1 MTLKFKREGNGGVCQ
16 RILIL
21 ILKKEESNV
30 VNKGYRGVE
39 YYKGPDLAKGYM
51 LDKAKEIYEELAIGH
66 TIENINEVIE
76 LYNIIK
82 YVKDDTFLL
91 YLGED
96 KEEWLKEKNGVANSL
111 VGKYINQHS
120 DILAEYEEVDFR
132 YKESFWEIIENRKL
146 SDITEGR
153 FKMFLVKLDVF
164 AWQIFKQYKLV
175 MKYDVELR
183 EYMLINPE
191 GSTNLLLDKY
201 LLKHRSVREESYL
214 PQSLTTEDKE
224 QIISTYL
231 DLDKPNLNYTRLL
244 SNVQST
250 KEFALDT
257 RVKLKAKRVSERL
270 ESGLFK
276 DGSGMGTDIVVE
288 FKENVEGTVKQHYS
302 LNKVGT
308 EVDKEWLES
317 NLDNPT
323 LLNNFIYIFEFVNK
337 DMVSKFPYNEI
348 YASVFDRFGFAHEK
362 EYKTSTEFSIRES
375 LSLAQMHLYYSFLKS
390 KNKDLEA
397 IIEWFF
403 NVYLKEEFY
412 IEDFNIKLPPIDNPN
427 FEKCKSIFPTIES
440 IIKKYKFY
448 LEDGYID
455 EELVQME
462 SKPLLFSECPSRTN
476 NRYVYIAP
484 NNDEA
489 RILRSIMFSDQSN
502 ITYFPNYGDNQYN
515 TLIERLEADTLYLTD
530 IEDYQKSSL
539 DWLVE
544 NNYVTVNDDNE
555 VVLVNRNRTLIYY
568 YIHINGVVV
577 TSKLSNALKQEVDRL
592 LNERA
597 LVSENTLLTRQES
610 DYIDYYLNKR
620 NFINGYDLRNKYLHG
635 TSSSYENE
643 NEHYV
648 NYLHALRLL
657 ITIMIKINDD
667 LCTAKV

>member
-1 MTLKFKREGNGGVCQ
+1 MV
-16 RILIL
+16 
-21 ILKKEESNV
+21 KE
-30 VNKGYRGVE
+30 GYRGVE

-51 LDKAKEIYEELAIGH
+51 LDKAKEVYEELTIGH
-66 TIENINEVIE
+66 TIENINEAIE

-96 KEEWLKEKNGVANSL
+96 KEEWLKEKDGIAKSL
-111 VGKYINQHS
+111 VGKYINHHS
-120 DILAEYEEVDFR
+120 DILAEYEEVDFE
-132 YKESFWEIIENRKL
+132 YKECFWEIIEKRKL
-146 SDITEGR
+146 SDITESR
-153 FKMFLVKLDVF
+153 FKVFLDKLDVF

-201 LLKHRSVREESYL
+201 LLKHRSEREESYL

-224 QIISTYL
+224 KIISTYI

-244 SNVQST
+244 SNVQNT

-270 ESGLFK
+270 ERELFK
-276 DGSGMGTDIVVE
+276 DGSGRGTEIIVE
-288 FKENVEGTVKQHYS
+288 FKENVEGTVKQHFTLS
-302 LNKVGT
+302 KVGT

-323 LLNNFIYIFEFVNK
+323 LLNNFIYIFEFVNN

-348 YASVFDRFGFAHEK
+348 YASVFERFGFAHEK
-362 EYKTSTEFSIRES
+362 EYKTCTAFSIRES
-375 LSLAQMHLYYSFLKS
+375 LSLAQMHVYYSFLKS
-390 KNKDLEA
+390 KNKDLES

-412 IEDFNIKLPPIDNPN
+412 IEDFTIKLPPIDNPN

-440 IIKKYKFY
+440 IIKKYRFY

-462 SKPLLFSECPSRTN
+462 SKPLPFSECPSMTKD
-476 NRYVYIAP
+476 RYVYIAP

-489 RILRSIMFSDQSN
+489 IILRNIMFSDQSN
-502 ITYFPNYGDNQYN
+502 LTYFPNYGDIQYN
-515 TLIERLEADTLYLTD
+515 TLIERLTTDKLYLHD

-539 DWLVE
+539 DWLIE
-544 NNYVTVNDDNE
+544 RDYVTVNDGNE
-555 VVLVNRNRTLIYY
+555 IVLVNRNLTLIHY

-577 TSKLSNALKQEVDRL
+577 TSKLSDALKQEVDKL
-592 LNERA
+592 LNERV

-610 DYIDYYLNKR
+610 DYIDYYLNKK

-667 LCTAKV
+667 LCTAKVVGN

>member
-1 MTLKFKREGNGGVCQ
+1 M
-16 RILIL
+16 
-21 ILKKEESNV
+21 
-30 VNKGYRGVE
+30 
-39 YYKGPDLAKGYM
+39 
-51 LDKAKEIYEELAIGH
+51 
-66 TIENINEVIE
+66 
-76 LYNIIK
+76 
-82 YVKDDTFLL
+82 
-91 YLGED
+91 
-96 KEEWLKEKNGVANSL
+96 
-111 VGKYINQHS
+111 
-120 DILAEYEEVDFR
+120 
-132 YKESFWEIIENRKL
+132 
-146 SDITEGR
+146 SDITESR
-153 FKMFLVKLDVF
+153 FKVFLDKLDVF

-201 LLKHRSVREESYL
+201 LLKHRSEREESYL

-224 QIISTYL
+224 KIISTYI

-244 SNVQST
+244 SNVQNT

-270 ESGLFK
+270 ERELFK
-276 DGSGMGTDIVVE
+276 DGSGRGTEIIVE
-288 FKENVEGTVKQHYS
+288 FKENVEGTVKQHFTLS
-302 LNKVGT
+302 KVGT

-323 LLNNFIYIFEFVNK
+323 LLNNFIYIFEFVNN

-348 YASVFDRFGFAHEK
+348 YASVFERFGFAHEK
-362 EYKTSTEFSIRES
+362 EYKTCTAFSIRES
-375 LSLAQMHLYYSFLKS
+375 LSLAQMHVYYSFLKS
-390 KNKDLEA
+390 KNKDLES

-412 IEDFNIKLPPIDNPN
+412 IEDFTIKLPPIDNPN

-440 IIKKYKFY
+440 IIKKYRFY

-462 SKPLLFSECPSRTN
+462 SKPLPFSECPSMTKD
-476 NRYVYIAP
+476 RYVYIAP

-489 RILRSIMFSDQSN
+489 IILRNIMFSDQSN
-502 ITYFPNYGDNQYN
+502 LTYFPNYGDIQYN
-515 TLIERLEADTLYLTD
+515 TLIERLTTDKLYLHD

-539 DWLVE
+539 DWLIE
-544 NNYVTVNDDNE
+544 RDYVTVNDGNE
-555 VVLVNRNRTLIYY
+555 IVLVNRNRTLIHY

-577 TSKLSNALKQEVDRL
+577 TSKLSDALKQEVDKL
-592 LNERA
+592 LNERV

-610 DYIDYYLNKR
+610 DYIDYYLNKK

-667 LCTAKV
+667 LCTAKVVGN

>member
-1 MTLKFKREGNGGVCQ
+1 MV
-16 RILIL
+16 
-21 ILKKEESNV
+21 KE
-30 VNKGYRGVE
+30 GYRGVE

-51 LDKAKEIYEELAIGH
+51 LDKAKEVYEELAIGH
-66 TIENINEVIE
+66 VIENINEAIE

-96 KEEWLKEKNGVANSL
+96 KEEWIKEKSSIANSL

-132 YKESFWEIIENRKL
+132 YKESFWEIVEKRKL
-146 SDITEGR
+146 SDITESR
-153 FKMFLVKLDVF
+153 FKMFLDELDVF
-164 AWQIFKQYKLV
+164 AWQIFKLHKLV

-183 EYMLINPE
+183 EYMLNNSE
-191 GSTNLLLDKY
+191 GSTNLLLDKF
-201 LLKHRSVREESYL
+201 LLKNRSERQESYL
-214 PQSLTTEDKE
+214 PQSLTIEV
-224 QIISTYL
+224 
-231 DLDKPNLNYTRLL
+231 
-244 SNVQST
+244 SNVQNT

-276 DGSGMGTDIVVE
+276 DGSGIGTDIVVE

-362 EYKTSTEFSIRES
+362 EYKTGTEFSIRES

-390 KNKDLEA
+390 KNKDLEP

-462 SKPLLFSECPSRTN
+462 SKPLLFSECPSMTN

-489 RILRSIMFSDQSN
+489 RILRNIMFSDQSN
-502 ITYFPNYGDNQYN
+502 LTYFPNYGDSQYN
-515 TLIERLEADTLYLTD
+515 TLIERLDTDKLYLYD

-544 NNYVTVNDDNE
+544 NDYVTVNDDNE

-577 TSKLSNALKQEVDRL
+577 TSKLSNALKKEVDKL
-592 LNERA
+592 LKERA

-667 LCTAKV
+667 LCTAKVEGDY

>member
-1 MTLKFKREGNGGVCQ
+1 
-16 RILIL
+16 
-21 ILKKEESNV
+21 
-30 VNKGYRGVE
+30 
-39 YYKGPDLAKGYM
+39 M
-51 LDKAKEIYEELAIGH
+51 LDKAKEVYEELTIGH
-66 TIENINEVIE
+66 TIENINEAIE

-96 KEEWLKEKNGVANSL
+96 KEEWLKEKDGIAKSL
-111 VGKYINQHS
+111 VGKYINHHS
-120 DILAEYEEVDFR
+120 DILAEYEEVDFE
-132 YKESFWEIIENRKL
+132 YKECFWEIIEKRKL
-146 SDITEGR
+146 GDITESR
-153 FKMFLVKLDVF
+153 FKVFLDKLDVF

-201 LLKHRSVREESYL
+201 LLKHRSEREESYL

-224 QIISTYL
+224 KIINTYI

-244 SNVQST
+244 SNVQNT

-270 ESGLFK
+270 ERELFK
-276 DGSGMGTDIVVE
+276 DGSGRGTEIIVE
-288 FKENVEGTVKQHYS
+288 FKENVEGTVKQHFTLS
-302 LNKVGT
+302 KVGT

-323 LLNNFIYIFEFVNK
+323 LLNNFIYIFEFVNN

-348 YASVFDRFGFAHEK
+348 YASVFERFGFAHEK
-362 EYKTSTEFSIRES
+362 EYKTCTAFSIRES
-375 LSLAQMHLYYSFLKS
+375 LSLAQMHVYYSFLKS

-412 IEDFNIKLPPIDNPN
+412 IEDFTIKLPPIDNPN

-440 IIKKYKFY
+440 IIKKYRFY

-462 SKPLLFSECPSRTN
+462 SKPLPFSECPSMTKD
-476 NRYVYIAP
+476 RYVYIAP

-489 RILRSIMFSDQSN
+489 IILRNIMFSDQSN
-502 ITYFPNYGDNQYN
+502 LTYFPNYGDIQYN
-515 TLIERLEADTLYLTD
+515 TLIERLTTDKLYLHD

-539 DWLVE
+539 DWLIE
-544 NNYVTVNDDNE
+544 RDYVTVNDGNE
-555 VVLVNRNRTLIYY
+555 IVLVNRNRTLIYY

-577 TSKLSNALKQEVDRL
+577 TSKLSNALKKEVDKL
-592 LNERA
+592 LNERV

-610 DYIDYYLNKR
+610 NYIDYYLNKK

-667 LCTAKV
+667 LCTAKVVGD

>member
-1 MTLKFKREGNGGVCQ
+1 MV
-16 RILIL
+16 
-21 ILKKEESNV
+21 KE
-30 VNKGYRGVE
+30 GYRGVE

-51 LDKAKEIYEELAIGH
+51 LDKAKEVYEELTIGH
-66 TIENINEVIE
+66 TIENINEAIE

-96 KEEWLKEKNGVANSL
+96 KEEWLKEKDGIAKSL
-111 VGKYINQHS
+111 VGKYINHHS
-120 DILAEYEEVDFR
+120 DILAEYEEVDFE
-132 YKESFWEIIENRKL
+132 YKECFWEIIEKRKL
-146 SDITEGR
+146 GDITESR
-153 FKMFLVKLDVF
+153 FKVFLDKLDVF

-201 LLKHRSVREESYL
+201 LLKHRSEREESYL

-224 QIISTYL
+224 KIISTYI

-244 SNVQST
+244 SNVQNT

-270 ESGLFK
+270 ERELFK
-276 DGSGMGTDIVVE
+276 DGSGRGTEIIVE
-288 FKENVEGTVKQHYS
+288 FKENVEGTVKQHFTLS
-302 LNKVGT
+302 KVGT
-308 EVDKEWLES
+308 EVDKGWLES

-323 LLNNFIYIFEFVNK
+323 LLNNFIYIFEFVNN

-348 YASVFDRFGFAHEK
+348 YASVFERFGFAHEK
-362 EYKTSTEFSIRES
+362 EYKTCTAFSIRES
-375 LSLAQMHLYYSFLKS
+375 LSLAQMHVYYSFLKS

-412 IEDFNIKLPPIDNPN
+412 IEDFTIKLPPIDNPN

-440 IIKKYKFY
+440 IIKKYRFY

-462 SKPLLFSECPSRTN
+462 SKPLPFSECPSMTKD
-476 NRYVYIAP
+476 RYVYIAP

-489 RILRSIMFSDQSN
+489 IILRNIMFSDQSN
-502 ITYFPNYGDNQYN
+502 LTYFPNYGDIQYN
-515 TLIERLEADTLYLTD
+515 TLIEKLTTDKLYLHD

-539 DWLVE
+539 DWLIE
-544 NNYVTVNDDNE
+544 HDYVTVNDDNE
-555 VVLVNRNRTLIYY
+555 IMLVNRNRTLIHY

-577 TSKLSNALKQEVDRL
+577 TSKLTNALKQEVDKL
-592 LNERA
+592 LNERV

-610 DYIDYYLNKR
+610 NYIDYYLNKK

-667 LCTAKV
+667 LCTAKVVGD

>member
-1 MTLKFKREGNGGVCQ
+1 MV
-16 RILIL
+16 
-21 ILKKEESNV
+21 KE
-30 VNKGYRGVE
+30 GYRGVE

-51 LDKAKEIYEELAIGH
+51 LDKAKEVYEELTIGH
-66 TIENINEVIE
+66 TIENINEAIE

-96 KEEWLKEKNGVANSL
+96 KEEWLKEKDGIAKSL
-111 VGKYINQHS
+111 VGKYINHHS
-120 DILAEYEEVDFR
+120 DILAEYEEVDFE
-132 YKESFWEIIENRKL
+132 YKECFWEIIEKRKL
-146 SDITEGR
+146 GDITESR
-153 FKMFLVKLDVF
+153 FKVFLDKLDVF

-201 LLKHRSVREESYL
+201 LLKHRSEREESYL

-224 QIISTYL
+224 KIISTYI

-244 SNVQST
+244 SNVQNT

-270 ESGLFK
+270 ERELFK
-276 DGSGMGTDIVVE
+276 DGSGRGTEIIVE
-288 FKENVEGTVKQHYS
+288 FKENVEGTVKQHFTLS
-302 LNKVGT
+302 KVGT

-323 LLNNFIYIFEFVNK
+323 LLNNFIYIFEFVNN

-348 YASVFDRFGFAHEK
+348 YASVFERFGFAHEK
-362 EYKTSTEFSIRES
+362 EYKTCTAFSIRES
-375 LSLAQMHLYYSFLKS
+375 LSLAQMHVYYSFLKS

-412 IEDFNIKLPPIDNPN
+412 IEDFTIKLPPIDNPN

-440 IIKKYKFY
+440 IIKKYRFY

-462 SKPLLFSECPSRTN
+462 SKPLPFSECPSMTKD
-476 NRYVYIAP
+476 RYVYIAP

-489 RILRSIMFSDQSN
+489 IILRNIMFSDQSN
-502 ITYFPNYGDNQYN
+502 LTYFPNYGDIQYN
-515 TLIERLEADTLYLTD
+515 TLIERLTTDKLYLHD

-539 DWLVE
+539 DWLIE
-544 NNYVTVNDDNE
+544 HDYVTVNDDNE
-555 VVLVNRNRTLIYY
+555 IMLVNRNRTLIHY

-577 TSKLSNALKQEVDRL
+577 TSKLTNALKQEVDKL
-592 LNERA
+592 LNERV

-610 DYIDYYLNKR
+610 NYIDYYLNKK

-667 LCTAKV
+667 LCTAKVVGD

>member
-1 MTLKFKREGNGGVCQ
+1 MV
-16 RILIL
+16 
-21 ILKKEESNV
+21 KE
-30 VNKGYRGVE
+30 GYRGVE

-51 LDKAKEIYEELAIGH
+51 LDKAKEVYEELTIGH
-66 TIENINEVIE
+66 TIENINEAIE

-96 KEEWLKEKNGVANSL
+96 KEEWLKEKDGIAKSL
-111 VGKYINQHS
+111 VGKYINHHS
-120 DILAEYEEVDFR
+120 DILAEYEEVDFE
-132 YKESFWEIIENRKL
+132 YKECFWEIIEKRKL
-146 SDITEGR
+146 GDITESR
-153 FKMFLVKLDVF
+153 FKVFLDKLDVF

-201 LLKHRSVREESYL
+201 LLKHRSEREESYL

-224 QIISTYL
+224 KIISTYI

-244 SNVQST
+244 SNVQNT

-270 ESGLFK
+270 ERELFK
-276 DGSGMGTDIVVE
+276 DGSGRGTEIIVE
-288 FKENVEGTVKQHYS
+288 FKENVEGTVKQHFTLS
-302 LNKVGT
+302 KVGT

-323 LLNNFIYIFEFVNK
+323 LLNNFIYIFEFVNN

-348 YASVFDRFGFAHEK
+348 YASVFERFGFAHEK
-362 EYKTSTEFSIRES
+362 EYKTCTAFSIRES
-375 LSLAQMHLYYSFLKS
+375 LSLAQMHVYYSFLKS

-412 IEDFNIKLPPIDNPN
+412 IEDFTIKLPPIDNPN

-440 IIKKYKFY
+440 IIKKYRFY

-462 SKPLLFSECPSRTN
+462 SKPLPFSECPSMTKD
-476 NRYVYIAP
+476 RYVYIAP
-484 NNDEA
+484 NNDGA
-489 RILRSIMFSDQSN
+489 IILRNIMFSDQSN
-502 ITYFPNYGDNQYN
+502 LTYFPNYGDIQYN
-515 TLIERLEADTLYLTD
+515 TLIERLTTDKLYLHD

-539 DWLVE
+539 DWLIE
-544 NNYVTVNDDNE
+544 HDYVTVNDDNE
-555 VVLVNRNRTLIYY
+555 IMLVNRNRTLIHY

-577 TSKLSNALKQEVDRL
+577 TSKLTNALKQEVDKL
-592 LNERA
+592 LNERV

-610 DYIDYYLNKR
+610 NYIDYYLNKK

-667 LCTAKV
+667 LCTAKVVGD

>member
-1 MTLKFKREGNGGVCQ
+1 MVKKR
-16 RILIL
+16 
-21 ILKKEESNV
+21 
-30 VNKGYRGVE
+30 YRGVE

-51 LDKAKEIYEELAIGH
+51 LDKAKEVYEELAIGLA
-66 TIENINEVIE
+66 IENINDALE

-96 KEEWLKEKNGVANSL
+96 KEEWIKEKNGIADSL

-146 SDITEGR
+146 SDITESR
-153 FKMFLVKLDVF
+153 FKMFLDKLDVF

-183 EYMLINPE
+183 EYMLIYPE

-201 LLKHRSVREESYL
+201 LLKHRSEREESYL
-214 PQSLTTEDKE
+214 PQSLTIEDKE
-224 QIISTYL
+224 QIISTYI

-244 SNVQST
+244 SNVQNT

-270 ESGLFK
+270 ERELFK
-276 DGSGMGTDIVVE
+276 DGSGQGTDIVVE
-288 FKENVEGTVKQHYS
+288 FKENVEGTVKQHFTLS
-302 LNKVGT
+302 KVGT

-323 LLNNFIYIFEFVNK
+323 LLNNFIYIFEFVNN

-348 YASVFDRFGFAHEK
+348 YASVFERFGFAHEK
-362 EYKTSTEFSIRES
+362 EYKTCTTFSIRES
-375 LSLAQMHLYYSFLKS
+375 LSLAQMHVYCSFLKS

-403 NVYLKEEFY
+403 KVYLKEEFY

-462 SKPLLFSECPSRTN
+462 SKPLPFSECPSMTN
-476 NRYVYIAP
+476 DRYVYIAP

-502 ITYFPNYGDNQYN
+502 ITYFPNYGDSQYN
-515 TLIERLEADTLYLTD
+515 TLFERLDADKLYLHD
-530 IEDYQKSSL
+530 IEDYQKSSF

-544 NNYVTVNDDNE
+544 NDYVTVNDDNE

-577 TSKLSNALKQEVDRL
+577 TSKLSNALKQEVDKL

-635 TSSSYENE
+635 TSSGYENE

-667 LCTAKV
+667 LCTAKVEGN

>member
-1 MTLKFKREGNGGVCQ
+1 MV
-16 RILIL
+16 
-21 ILKKEESNV
+21 KE
-30 VNKGYRGVE
+30 GYRGVE

-51 LDKAKEIYEELAIGH
+51 LDKAKEVYEELTIGH
-66 TIENINEVIE
+66 TIENINEAIE

-96 KEEWLKEKNGVANSL
+96 KEEWLKEKDGIAKSL
-111 VGKYINQHS
+111 VGKYINHHS
-120 DILAEYEEVDFR
+120 DILAEYEEVDFE
-132 YKESFWEIIENRKL
+132 YKECFWEIIEKRKL
-146 SDITEGR
+146 GDITESR
-153 FKMFLVKLDVF
+153 FKVFLDKLDVF

-201 LLKHRSVREESYL
+201 LLKHRSEREESYL

-224 QIISTYL
+224 KIISTYI

-244 SNVQST
+244 SNVQNT

-270 ESGLFK
+270 ERELFK
-276 DGSGMGTDIVVE
+276 DGSGRGTEIIVE
-288 FKENVEGTVKQHYS
+288 FKENVEGTVKQHFTLS
-302 LNKVGT
+302 KVGT
-308 EVDKEWLES
+308 EVDKGWLES

-323 LLNNFIYIFEFVNK
+323 LLNNFIYIFEFVNN

-348 YASVFDRFGFAHEK
+348 YASVFERFGFAHEK
-362 EYKTSTEFSIRES
+362 EYKTCTAFSIRES
-375 LSLAQMHLYYSFLKS
+375 LSLAQMHVYYSFLKS

-412 IEDFNIKLPPIDNPN
+412 IEDFTIKLPPIDNPN

-440 IIKKYKFY
+440 IIKKYRFY

-462 SKPLLFSECPSRTN
+462 SKPLPFSECPSMTKD
-476 NRYVYIAP
+476 RYVYIAP

-489 RILRSIMFSDQSN
+489 IILRNIMFSDQSN
-502 ITYFPNYGDNQYN
+502 LTYFPNYGDIQYN
-515 TLIERLEADTLYLTD
+515 TLIERLTTDKLYLHD

-539 DWLVE
+539 DWLIE
-544 NNYVTVNDDNE
+544 HDYVTVNDDNE
-555 VVLVNRNRTLIYY
+555 IMLVNRNRTLIHY

-577 TSKLSNALKQEVDRL
+577 TSKLTNALKQEVDKL
-592 LNERA
+592 LNERV

-610 DYIDYYLNKR
+610 NYIDYYLNKK

-667 LCTAKV
+667 LCTAKVVGD

>member
-1 MTLKFKREGNGGVCQ
+1 MV
-16 RILIL
+16 
-21 ILKKEESNV
+21 KE
-30 VNKGYRGVE
+30 GYRGVE

-51 LDKAKEIYEELAIGH
+51 LDKAKEVYEELVIGH
-66 TIENINEVIE
+66 TIENINEAIE

-96 KEEWLKEKNGVANSL
+96 KEEWLKEKNVIANSL

-120 DILAEYEEVDFR
+120 DILAEYEEVDFE
-132 YKESFWEIIENRKL
+132 YKESFWEIIEKRKL
-146 SDITEGR
+146 SDITESR
-153 FKMFLVKLDVF
+153 FKMFLDKLDVF

-201 LLKHRSVREESYL
+201 LLKHRSEREESYL

-224 QIISTYL
+224 QIISTYI

-244 SNVQST
+244 SNVQNT

-270 ESGLFK
+270 ERELFK
-276 DGSGMGTDIVVE
+276 DGSGRGTEIIVE
-288 FKENVEGTVKQHYS
+288 LKENVEGTVKQHFTLS
-302 LNKVGT
+302 KVGT

-323 LLNNFIYIFEFVNK
+323 LLNNFIYIFEFVNN

-348 YASVFDRFGFAHEK
+348 YASVFERFGFAHEK
-362 EYKTSTEFSIRES
+362 EYKTCTAFSIRET
-375 LSLAQMHLYYSFLKS
+375 LSLAQMHVYYSFLKS

-412 IEDFNIKLPPIDNPN
+412 IEDFTIKLPPIDNPN

-440 IIKKYKFY
+440 IIKKYRFY

-462 SKPLLFSECPSRTN
+462 SKPLPFSECPSMTKD
-476 NRYVYIAP
+476 RYVYIAP

-489 RILRSIMFSDQSN
+489 RILRNIMFSDQSN
-502 ITYFPNYGDNQYN
+502 ITYFPNYGDSQYN
-515 TLIERLEADTLYLTD
+515 TLIERLDTDKLYLHD
-530 IEDYQKSSL
+530 IEVYQKSSL

-544 NNYVTVNDDNE
+544 NDYVTVNDDNE

-577 TSKLSNALKQEVDRL
+577 TSKLSNALKKEVDKL

-620 NFINGYDLRNKYLHG
+620 NFINGHDLRNKYLHG
-635 TSSSYENE
+635 TSSGYENE

-667 LCTAKV
+667 LCTAKVVGD

>member
-1 MTLKFKREGNGGVCQ
+1 MV
-16 RILIL
+16 
-21 ILKKEESNV
+21 KE
-30 VNKGYRGVE
+30 GYRGVE

-51 LDKAKEIYEELAIGH
+51 LDKAKEVYEELAIEH
-66 TIENINEVIE
+66 VIENINEAIE

-82 YVKDDTFLL
+82 YVKDETFLL

-96 KEEWLKEKNGVANSL
+96 KEEWIKVKSSIANSL

-132 YKESFWEIIENRKL
+132 YKESFWEIVEKRKL
-146 SDITEGR
+146 NDITESR
-153 FKMFLVKLDVF
+153 FKMFLDELDVF
-164 AWQIFKQYKLV
+164 AWQIFKLHKLV

-183 EYMLINPE
+183 EYMLNNSE
-191 GSTNLLLDKY
+191 GSTDLLLDKF
-201 LLKHRSVREESYL
+201 LLKKRSKRQESYL
-214 PQSLTTEDKE
+214 PQSLTIEDKE

-244 SNVQST
+244 SNVQNT

-270 ESGLFK
+270 ESELFK
-276 DGSGMGTDIVVE
+276 DVSGMGTDIVVE

-337 DMVSKFPYNEI
+337 DMISKFPYNYI
-348 YASVFDRFGFAHEK
+348 YANVFDRFGFAHEK
-362 EYKTSTEFSIRES
+362 EYKTGTEFLIRES
-375 LSLAQMHLYYSFLKS
+375 LSLVQMQLYYSFLKS
-390 KNKDLEA
+390 KNKDLEV

-462 SKPLLFSECPSRTN
+462 SKPLLFSECPSMTN
-476 NRYVYIAP
+476 KRYVYIAP

-489 RILRSIMFSDQSN
+489 IILRNIMFSDQSN
-502 ITYFPNYGDNQYN
+502 LTYFPNYGDVQYN
-515 TLIERLEADTLYLTD
+515 TLIERLTTDKLYLND

-539 DWLVE
+539 DWLIDHD
-544 NNYVTVNDDNE
+544 YVTINEDNE
-555 VVLVNRNRTLIYY
+555 IVLINSNRTFIYY

-577 TSKLSNALKQEVDRL
+577 TSKLSNALKQEVDKL
-592 LNERA
+592 LNESA

-610 DYIDYYLNKR
+610 DYIDYYLNKK

-667 LCTAKV
+667 LCTAKVEGDY

>member
-1 MTLKFKREGNGGVCQ
+1 MVKKR
-16 RILIL
+16 
-21 ILKKEESNV
+21 
-30 VNKGYRGVE
+30 YRGVE

-51 LDKAKEIYEELAIGH
+51 LDKAKEVYEELAIGLA
-66 TIENINEVIE
+66 IENINDALE

-96 KEEWLKEKNGVANSL
+96 KEEWIKEKNGIADSL

-146 SDITEGR
+146 SDITESR
-153 FKMFLVKLDVF
+153 FKMFLDKLDVF

-183 EYMLINPE
+183 EYMLIYPE

-201 LLKHRSVREESYL
+201 LLKHRSEREESYL
-214 PQSLTTEDKE
+214 PQSLTIEDKE
-224 QIISTYL
+224 QIISTYI

-244 SNVQST
+244 SNVQNT

-270 ESGLFK
+270 ERELFK
-276 DGSGMGTDIVVE
+276 DGSGQGTDIVVE
-288 FKENVEGTVKQHYS
+288 FKENVEGTVKQHFTLS
-302 LNKVGT
+302 KVGT

-323 LLNNFIYIFEFVNK
+323 LLNNFIYIFEFVNN
-337 DMVSKFPYNEI
+337 DMVSQFPYNEI
-348 YASVFDRFGFAHEK
+348 YASVFERFGFAHEK
-362 EYKTSTEFSIRES
+362 EYKTCTTFSIRES
-375 LSLAQMHLYYSFLKS
+375 LSLAQMHVYCSFLKS

-403 NVYLKEEFY
+403 KVYLKEEFY

-462 SKPLLFSECPSRTN
+462 SKPLPFSECPSMTN
-476 NRYVYIAP
+476 DRYVYIAP

-502 ITYFPNYGDNQYN
+502 ITYFPNYGDSQYN
-515 TLIERLEADTLYLTD
+515 TLFERLDADKLYLHD
-530 IEDYQKSSL
+530 IEDYQKSSF

-544 NNYVTVNDDNE
+544 NDYVTVNDDNE

-577 TSKLSNALKQEVDRL
+577 TSKLSNALKQEVDKL

-635 TSSSYENE
+635 TSSGYENE

-667 LCTAKV
+667 LCTAKVEGN

>member
-1 MTLKFKREGNGGVCQ
+1 MV
-16 RILIL
+16 
-21 ILKKEESNV
+21 KE
-30 VNKGYRGVE
+30 GYRGVE

-51 LDKAKEIYEELAIGH
+51 LDKAKEVYEELVIGH
-66 TIENINEVIE
+66 TIENINEAIE

-96 KEEWLKEKNGVANSL
+96 KEEWLKEKNGIANSL

-120 DILAEYEEVDFR
+120 DILAEYEEVDFE
-132 YKESFWEIIENRKL
+132 YKESFWEIIEKRKL
-146 SDITEGR
+146 SDITESR
-153 FKMFLVKLDVF
+153 FKMFLDKLDVF

-201 LLKHRSVREESYL
+201 LLKHRSEREESYL

-224 QIISTYL
+224 QIISTYI

-244 SNVQST
+244 SNVQNT

-270 ESGLFK
+270 ERELFK
-276 DGSGMGTDIVVE
+276 DGSGRGTEIIVE
-288 FKENVEGTVKQHYS
+288 LKENVEGTVKQHFTLS
-302 LNKVGT
+302 KVGT

-323 LLNNFIYIFEFVNK
+323 LLNNFIYIFEFVNN

-348 YASVFDRFGFAHEK
+348 YASVFERFGFGHEK
-362 EYKTSTEFSIRES
+362 EYKTCTAFSIRET
-375 LSLAQMHLYYSFLKS
+375 LSLAQMHVYYSFLKS

-412 IEDFNIKLPPIDNPN
+412 IEDFTIKLPPIDNPN

-440 IIKKYKFY
+440 IIKKYRFY

-462 SKPLLFSECPSRTN
+462 SKPLPFSECPSMTKD
-476 NRYVYIAP
+476 RYVYIAP

-502 ITYFPNYGDNQYN
+502 ITYFPNYGDSQYN
-515 TLIERLEADTLYLTD
+515 TLIERLDTDKLYLHD
-530 IEDYQKSSL
+530 IEVYQKSSL

-544 NNYVTVNDDNE
+544 NDYVTVNDDNE

-577 TSKLSNALKQEVDRL
+577 TSKLSNALKKEVDKL

-620 NFINGYDLRNKYLHG
+620 NFINGHDLRNKYLHG
-635 TSSSYENE
+635 TSSGYENE

-667 LCTAKV
+667 LCTAKVVGD

>member
-1 MTLKFKREGNGGVCQ
+1 MV
-16 RILIL
+16 
-21 ILKKEESNV
+21 KE
-30 VNKGYRGVE
+30 GYRGVE

-51 LDKAKEIYEELAIGH
+51 LDKAKEVYEELTIGH
-66 TIENINEVIE
+66 TIENINEAIE

-96 KEEWLKEKNGVANSL
+96 KEEWLKEKDGIAKSL
-111 VGKYINQHS
+111 VGKYINHHS
-120 DILAEYEEVDFR
+120 DILAEYEEVDFE
-132 YKESFWEIIENRKL
+132 YKECFWEIIEKRKL
-146 SDITEGR
+146 SDITESR
-153 FKMFLVKLDVF
+153 FKVFLDKLDVF

-201 LLKHRSVREESYL
+201 LLKHRSEREESYL

-224 QIISTYL
+224 KIISTYI

-244 SNVQST
+244 SNVQNT

-270 ESGLFK
+270 ERELFK
-276 DGSGMGTDIVVE
+276 DGSGRGTEIIVE
-288 FKENVEGTVKQHYS
+288 FKENVEGTVKQHFTLS
-302 LNKVGT
+302 KVGT

-323 LLNNFIYIFEFVNK
+323 LLNNFIYIFEFVNN

-348 YASVFDRFGFAHEK
+348 YASFFERFGFAHEK
-362 EYKTSTEFSIRES
+362 EYKTCTAFSIRES
-375 LSLAQMHLYYSFLKS
+375 LSLAQMHVYYSFLKS
-390 KNKDLEA
+390 KNKDLES

-412 IEDFNIKLPPIDNPN
+412 IEDFTIKLPPIDNPN

-440 IIKKYKFY
+440 IIKKYRFY

-462 SKPLLFSECPSRTN
+462 SKPLPFSECPSMTKD
-476 NRYVYIAP
+476 RYVYIAP

-489 RILRSIMFSDQSN
+489 IILRNIMFSDQSN
-502 ITYFPNYGDNQYN
+502 LTYFPNYGDIQYN
-515 TLIERLEADTLYLTD
+515 TLIERLTTDKLYLHD

-539 DWLVE
+539 DWLIE
-544 NNYVTVNDDNE
+544 RDYVTVNDGNE
-555 VVLVNRNRTLIYY
+555 IVLVNRNRTLIHY

-577 TSKLSNALKQEVDRL
+577 TSKLSDALKQEVDKL
-592 LNERA
+592 LNERV

-610 DYIDYYLNKR
+610 DYIDYYLNKK

-667 LCTAKV
+667 LCTAKVVGN

>member
-1 MTLKFKREGNGGVCQ
+1 MV
-16 RILIL
+16 
-21 ILKKEESNV
+21 KE
-30 VNKGYRGVE
+30 GYRGVE

-51 LDKAKEIYEELAIGH
+51 LDKAKEVYEELTIGH
-66 TIENINEVIE
+66 TIENINEAIE

-96 KEEWLKEKNGVANSL
+96 KEEWLKEKDGIAKSL
-111 VGKYINQHS
+111 VGKYINHHS
-120 DILAEYEEVDFR
+120 DILAEYEEVDFE
-132 YKESFWEIIENRKL
+132 YKECFWEIIEKRKL
-146 SDITEGR
+146 SDITESR
-153 FKMFLVKLDVF
+153 FKVFLDKLDVF

-201 LLKHRSVREESYL
+201 LLKHRSEREESYL

-224 QIISTYL
+224 KIISTYI

-244 SNVQST
+244 SNVQNT

-270 ESGLFK
+270 ERELFK
-276 DGSGMGTDIVVE
+276 DGSGRGTEIIVE
-288 FKENVEGTVKQHYS
+288 FKENVEGTVKQHFTLS
-302 LNKVGT
+302 KVGT

-323 LLNNFIYIFEFVNK
+323 LLNNFIYIFEFVNN

-348 YASVFDRFGFAHEK
+348 YASVFERFGFAHEK
-362 EYKTSTEFSIRES
+362 EYKTCTAFSIRES
-375 LSLAQMHLYYSFLKS
+375 LSLAQMHVYYSFLKS
-390 KNKDLEA
+390 KNKDLES

-412 IEDFNIKLPPIDNPN
+412 IEDFTIKLPPIDNPN

-440 IIKKYKFY
+440 IIKKYRFY

-462 SKPLLFSECPSRTN
+462 SKPLPFSECPSMTKD
-476 NRYVYIAP
+476 RYVYIAP

-489 RILRSIMFSDQSN
+489 IILRNIMFSDQSN
-502 ITYFPNYGDNQYN
+502 LTYFPNYGDIQYN
-515 TLIERLEADTLYLTD
+515 TLIERLTTDKLYLHD

-539 DWLVE
+539 DWLIE
-544 NNYVTVNDDNE
+544 RDYVTVNDGNE
-555 VVLVNRNRTLIYY
+555 IVLVNRNRTLIHY

-577 TSKLSNALKQEVDRL
+577 TSKLSDALKQEVDKL
-592 LNERA
+592 LNERV

-610 DYIDYYLNKR
+610 DYIDYYLNKK

-667 LCTAKV
+667 LCTAKVVGN